1 MVSFRFH
8 LVSLV
13 AVFLALGL
21 GILAGTTVINQ
32 GLVRDLRARTAR
44 FERDARAQAAE
55 LDTLTAFGEQVMAYV
70 IEDRLVGADVVMV
83 TQDGTD
89 EASIAAARG
98 VLEQAG
104 ADMLGLLSVSER
116 MTLPDDSSRASL
128 ALIVDELSTDDPD
141 ALTAEAAAGMAE
153 ELAFGTE
160 GADILP
166 ELIREEFVVVRGREF
181 GDGVLT
187 SLDGDEAVVV
197 VAGGRE
203 PAVLDPSSFLVPLV
217 EGLVADG
224 ARVAA
229 AEGLVTRYPFV
240 TLLRDDGEVNGE
252 ISTQDNVDQN
262 PEGQAGLVL
271 GVQDLLRGS
280 PGHYGVKDGNAGLL
294 PPP

>member
-55 LDTLTAFGEQVMAYV
+55 LDTLTAFGDQVMAFV
-70 IEDRLVGADVVMV
+70 VEDRLVGADVVMV

-89 EASIAAARG
+89 EGSIAAARG

-104 ADMLGLLSVSER
+104 ANLLGLLSVSER
-116 MTLPDDSSRASL
+116 MALPDDSSRASL
-128 ALIVDELSTDDPD
+128 AVIVDGFSTDDPET
-141 ALTAEAAAGMAE
+141 LRTEAAEGMAE

-160 GADILP
+160 GADVLP
-166 ELIREEFVVVRGREF
+166 GLIREEFVVVRGREF
-181 GDGVLT
+181 GDSVVG

-203 PAVLDPSSFLVPLV
+203 PAVIDPSGFLVPLV
-217 EGLVADG
+217 EGLAIAG
-224 ARVAA
+224 SRVAA

-240 TLLRDDGEVNGE
+240 TLLREDPAVNGE
-252 ISTQDNVDQN
+252 ISTQDNVDQV
-262 PEGQAGLVL
+262 PGQAGLVL

-280 PGHYGVKDGNAGLL
+280 PGHYGVKDGTSGLL

>member
-21 GILAGTTVINQ
+21 GVLAGTTVINQ
-32 GLVRDLRARTAR
+32 NLVRRLRQDTAE
-44 FERDARAQAAE
+44 FEREAASLRTQLE
-55 LDTLTAFGEQVMAYV
+55 TWTAFGEQAMAYV
-70 IEDRLVGADVVMV
+70 VEDRLIGADVVMV

-89 EASIAAARG
+89 EESIAAARG

-104 ADMLGLLSVSER
+104 ADLLGLLSVSER
-116 MTLPDDSSRASL
+116 MALQDDSSRDSL
-128 ALIVDELSTDDPD
+128 AAIVDGQASDDPE
-141 ALTAEAAAGMAE
+141 ALSAEAAQGMAE

-160 GADILP
+160 GAEILP

-181 GDGVLT
+181 GDVVA

-203 PAVLDPSSFLVPLV
+203 PPVVDPSGFLVPLV
-217 EGLVADG
+217 ESLVTDG
-224 ARVAA
+224 ARVSA
-229 AEGLVTRYPFV
+229 AEALVTRYPFV
-240 TLLRDDGEVNGE
+240 TLLRGDGAVNGE
-252 ISTQDNVDQN
+252 ISTQDNVDQV
-262 PEGQAGLVL
+262 PGQAGLVL

-280 PGHYGVKDGNAGLL
+280 PGHYGVKDGTSGLL

>member
-13 AVFLALGL
+13 AVFLALGM
-21 GILAGTTVINQ
+21 GVLAGTTVINQ
-32 GLVRDLRARTAR
+32 GLVRRLRAQTAE
-44 FERDARAQAAE
+44 FERDAASQAAE
-55 LDTLTAFGEQVMAYV
+55 LDMWRGFGEQVMAYV
-70 IEDRLVGADVVMV
+70 VEDRLIGADVVMV

-89 EASIAAARG
+89 EALIAAARR

-104 ADMLGLLSVSER
+104 ADLLGLLSVSER
-116 MTLPDDSSRASL
+116 MALQDDSSRASL
-128 ALIVDELSTDDPD
+128 AVIVDGLATDDPET
-141 ALTAEAAAGMAE
+141 LTTEAAEGMAE
-153 ELAFGTE
+153 ELAFGAE
-160 GADILP
+160 GAEILP

-181 GDGVLT
+181 GDSVVG

-203 PAVLDPSSFLVPLV
+203 PAVVDPNGFLVPLV
-217 EGLVADG
+217 EGLVTDG

-229 AEGLVTRYPFV
+229 AESLVTRYPFV
-240 TLLRDDGEVNGE
+240 TLLREDAGVNGE
-252 ISTQDNVDQN
+252 ISTQDNVDQV
-262 PEGQAGLVL
+262 PGQAGLVL

-280 PGHYGVKDGNAGLL
+280 PGHYGVKDGASELL